1 MPQGKKPC
9 GIFEKWRN
17 EEQNCLIYSEMWRIF
32 DEMSAKK
39 KKKWILSAASLLIGV
54 ACALVLGAVFYGA
67 MAYQLAGGEAAQTG
81 AAQAEGALALGD
93 AQPVSEQTLEERH
106 GGQDCTVLVRLYEME
121 DGTQAEAITAQPA
134 AYIERLSEEKWTAQL
149 ITGFVLAGMDA
160 VYAVRGEEAMLCARE
175 GDTVYAL
182 LSQADEQTLYALG
195 ASATVE

>member
-1 MPQGKKPC
+1 
-9 GIFEKWRN
+9 
-17 EEQNCLIYSEMWRIF
+17 
-32 DEMSAKK
+32 MSAKK
-39 KKKWILSAASLLIGV
+39 KKKWIFGTLSLLVGA

-67 MAYQLAGGEAAQTG
+67 MAYQLAGGETAAQTG
-81 AAQAEGALALGD
+81 TAQAEGTLALDG
-93 AQPVSEQTLEERH
+93 AQLVSEQTLTERH
-106 GGQDCTVLVRLYEME
+106 GGQDCAVLVRRYALE

-195 ASATVE
+195 AAATAE

>member
-1 MPQGKKPC
+1 
-9 GIFEKWRN
+9 
-17 EEQNCLIYSEMWRIF
+17 
-32 DEMSAKK
+32 MSAKK
-39 KKKWILSAASLLIGV
+39 KRKWIFGIVSLLIGT

-81 AAQAEGALALGD
+81 TAQMTGALALGD
-93 AQPVSEQTLEERH
+93 AQLLSEQTLQERH
-106 GGQDCTVLVRLYEME
+106 GGQDCTVLVRRYALE

-175 GDTVYAL
+175 GNTVYAL
-182 LSQADEQTLYALG
+182 LSRADEQTLYALG
-195 ASATVE
+195 AAAAVE

>member
-1 MPQGKKPC
+1 
-9 GIFEKWRN
+9 
-17 EEQNCLIYSEMWRIF
+17 
-32 DEMSAKK
+32 MSAKK
-39 KKKWILSAASLLIGV
+39 KKKWIFGAVSLLIGT

-134 AYIERLSEEKWTAQL
+134 AYIERLSEEKWTA
-149 ITGFVLAGMDA
+149 
-160 VYAVRGEEAMLCARE
+160 
-175 GDTVYAL
+175 
-182 LSQADEQTLYALG
+182 
-195 ASATVE
+195 

>member
-1 MPQGKKPC
+1 MDIQCREPAGWRRLRAGAGC
-9 GIFEKWRN
+9 GVLRRN
-17 EEQNCLIYSEMWRIF
+17 
-32 DEMSAKK
+32 
-39 KKKWILSAASLLIGV
+39 V
-54 ACALVLGAVFYGA
+54 
-67 MAYQLAGGEAAQTG
+67 YQLAGGEAAQTG

-93 AQPVSEQTLEERH
+93 AQLVFEQTLQERH

-182 LSQADEQTLYALG
+182 LSRADEQTLYALG
-195 ASATVE
+195 ASAAVE